1 MKFLYLRRER
11 LSLLRAGRVAGA
23 AMNDLTASKLQKL
36 QEQRELSDKLNTV
49 LTKEGGLIQSAQ
61 QTCKN
66 LEVAV
71 AVSKRPGFFE
81 YYQPSEE
88 VKRVYQTN
96 ECNNLVRRI
105 ARAQKELDV
114 LDQEIQLRA
123 DAREARAAPFQPS
136 VGNLEQWFQSYGRP
150 KNAMPDGILT
160 TFQKDK
166 KIYGGT
172 AHHRAFKTQAMT
184 MKKGR
189 GTN

>member
-1 MKFLYLRRER
+1 M
-11 LSLLRAGRVAGA
+11 
-23 AMNDLTASKLQKL
+23 
-36 QEQRELSDKLNTV
+36 
-49 LTKEGGLIQSAQ
+49 
-61 QTCKN
+61 
-66 LEVAV
+66 EVAV

-81 YYQPSEE
+81 YYQPSDE

-96 ECNNLVRRI
+96 ECNNLVRKI
-105 ARAQKELDV
+105 ARTQKELDM
-114 LDQEIQLRA
+114 LDMEIQQRN
-123 DAREARAAPFQPS
+123 DTKRAAEQSGGFAPAVS
-136 VGNLEQWFQSYGRP
+136 GLEQWFQTYGRP
-150 KNAMPDGILT
+150 KAPPEGILT